1 MTEQP
6 PTFACDAMCGGLA
19 RWLRAIGY
27 DATFDPHIE
36 DDALIEHARRDRRI
50 VISSDG
56 KLFERKILTSGELPG
71 LFLPRGMRRME
82 QIRYVVQAL
91 NLKVGPARCM
101 KCNGRLIPAS
111 REGVAD
117 IVPARSLIW
126 ADSFFRCE
134 ACGRAFW
141 HGTHWR
147 KIDARREEL
156 ARLTAQPDDGGGSS

>member
-1 MTEQP
+1 MTQEP

-27 DATFDPHIE
+27 DATFHPHIE
-36 DDALIEHARRDRRI
+36 DDELIEDARREGRI

-56 KLFERKILTSGELPG
+56 KLFERKTLTSGELPG
-71 LFLPRGMRRME
+71 LFLPRGMKRME

-91 NLKVGPARCM
+91 NLTVRPARCM

-117 IVPARSLIW
+117 VVPARSLVW
-126 ADSFFRCE
+126 ADSFFRCD

-147 KIDARREEL
+147 KIAARREEL
-156 ARLTAQPDDGGGSS
+156 ARLTAQPDDAGHC